1 MGVKSTS
8 LAFRTFFRKGE
19 DMSRSVLY
27 TFHSFG
33 INVHLGFK
41 ELTGFKL
48 SCRKCT
54 RDSYHFLLLSV
65 SIGFFI
71 Q

>member
-1 MGVKSTS
+1 MRLDRVKV
-8 LAFRTFFRKGE
+8 
-19 DMSRSVLY
+19 RSVLY

-65 SIGFFI
+65 SIGFLYNRFNLI
-71 Q
+71 G